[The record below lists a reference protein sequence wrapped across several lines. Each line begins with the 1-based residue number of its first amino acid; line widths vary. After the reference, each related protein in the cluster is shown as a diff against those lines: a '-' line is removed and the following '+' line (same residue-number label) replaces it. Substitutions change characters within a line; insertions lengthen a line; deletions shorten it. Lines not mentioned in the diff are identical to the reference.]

1 MNHMHISGNE
11 PSSVILRLTKT
22 FKNEKIILTRKCLNK
37 NMKQNVMVNLVNHVN
52 MNMIQYGEST
62 KMYGL
67 KPIEYNLIDRYSL
80 QTSFGTLLLL
90 LE

>member
-1 MNHMHISGNE
+1 
-11 PSSVILRLTKT
+11 
-22 FKNEKIILTRKCLNK
+22 
-37 NMKQNVMVNLVNHVN
+37 MKQNVMVNLVNHVN

-90 LE
+90 LEW